1 MDAITI
7 LLARRDW
14 VTLLFVMAG
23 YLVPL
28 LLYCVTSGLAFLAL
42 AGRPDPA
49 RRAFQRSLLVLA
61 LPIVGALIVLARLG
75 RPSSS
80 TAR

>member
-14 VTLLFVMAG
+14 ATLLFVMAG

-49 RRAFQRSLLVLA
+49 RGRSL
-61 LPIVGALIVLARLG
+61 P
-75 RPSSS
+75 RPCPRRQR
-80 TAR
+80 A